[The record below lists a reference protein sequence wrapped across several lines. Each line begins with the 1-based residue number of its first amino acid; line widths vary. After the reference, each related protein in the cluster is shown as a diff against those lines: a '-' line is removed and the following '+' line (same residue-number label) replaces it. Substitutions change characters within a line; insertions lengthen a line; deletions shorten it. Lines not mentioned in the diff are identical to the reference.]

1 MGMGLSLAEH
11 AMARGRATGNR
22 NLVAEHRRLQ
32 GATCP
37 LPAAGARR
45 SEYDEHY
52 TRSIS
57 DIQVKKAF
65 VGYAM
70 LTPLK

>member
-1 MGMGLSLAEH
+1 LPPAH
-11 AMARGRATGNR
+11 
-22 NLVAEHRRLQ
+22 
-32 GATCP
+32 CP
-37 LPAAGARR
+37 LPAARR